1 MEILPF
7 GKEGSSVSLFRCPL
21 CASPLERGERTYR
34 CPRGHS
40 FDRAREGYVHL
51 LPANQKHAREPGDDK
66 AMAAARGRFLDG
78 GWYAPLREELC
89 HLALASA
96 PEAPAVLDAGCGEGF
111 YTAGVFQAL
120 QAGRGDVRMAGGD
133 LSRPALRRAS
143 RRAPGVEFAVA
154 SVYRLPVV
162 DTCADLLLDCFSP
175 LALDEFRRVLR
186 PGGVFLYVVPA
197 ARHLWELKEVLYDR
211 PYLNREEDIP
221 YQGFQYAEVVPVE
234 CRMDLDRAALEDL
247 FTMTPY
253 RWKTPRQG
261 IARMEALDGL
271 SVTASFR
278 IHVFRRK

>member
-1 MEILPF
+1 MIF
-7 GKEGSSVSLFRCPL
+7 CCPT
-21 CASPLERGERTYR
+21 CGGPLERRESALV
-34 CPRGHS
+34 CPQGHS
-40 FDRAREGYVHL
+40 FDIARQGYVHL
-51 LPANQKHAREPGDDK
+51 LPVQQMHAKVPGDTKQMVD
-66 AMAAARGRFLDG
+66 ARRRFLALGHYDAFRDALCRLVAEHLPQG
-78 GWYAPLREELC
+78 G
-89 HLALASA
+89 
-96 PEAPAVLDAGCGEGF
+96 AVLDAGCGEGF

-120 QAGRGDVRMAGGD
+120 QAGRGDVQMAGVD

-221 YQGFQYAEVVPVE
+221 YQGFQYVEVVPVE
-234 CRMDLDRAALEDL
+234 CRMDLDRVALADL

-278 IHVFRRK
+278 IHFFRRE